1 MKFSSVSITGFGGIA
16 GTVEVD
22 LSADVVVL
30 LGANGYGKSTIC
42 DSLTWCLTGAHPR
55 GADPRSLYS
64 RSGETQVSVTLRED
78 TGAEW
83 TVRRIV
89 SDPES
94 ARGAKLT
101 TSVVVLG
108 LDEEPRDAEATAWL
122 GRKLLP
128 QPNREPDHYA
138 RALSD
143 SFYLQQE
150 QLREFLTRRTDDERF
165 STLSRMVGSGSL
177 TDLVRAFE
185 SSKNVWSRAINKDAA
200 ESAPIQERLQSLQ
213 QACADLEDQLRE
225 SDATLASDDYRAW
238 WAQTRAVLGMADDG
252 ADHVDPS
259 LEGFATRVNSLQEL
273 RRSIA
278 RRFDL
283 LASLLAEVESPL
295 PPEVAPADGGED
307 VSELSGEIDRVRVAS
322 NAATQRIALLQGQI
336 EQRRNGHEE
345 LQAMARLALS
355 HVSDSCPLCGQPV
368 EQQEF
373 LDRLQRV
380 LAETAQT
387 DSAVAEMEEAA
398 ADRALLKARLEELED
413 HWVRAEQARDR
424 QVQSRRAR
432 AAILERRREREL
444 ELSRVLG
451 MEQPHD
457 EANWGSLVAKDR
469 AESGSA
475 YEESTRLLALAD
487 VLRAGLD
494 SQQSRRRLAAMHRER
509 EALEAEYAG
518 IERDLES
525 RRRTAAATDVL
536 LQALRADAENFV
548 TKRLDDIHPVL
559 EQLYAS
565 IDPHPTFRSIK
576 LATHNWYGKNRLSA
590 ILRDESQGVEVRDPE
605 VTLSTSQSNA
615 LAVALFLAFNLGL
628 RPTTLSSVVLDDPLQ
643 NLDDLHLLGLV
654 DLLRRLS
661 GRRQVIV
668 TTHDVSFA
676 SLLTR
681 KLRPIAEHERLSLIR
696 ITNWDRRGPD
706 IVQDTMEPDPSPL
719 KLAEA

>member
-1 MKFSSVSITGFGGIA
+1 MKFSSVSITGFGGIP

-55 GADPRSLYS
+55 AADPRCLYS
-64 RSGETQVSVTLRED
+64 RSGETQVSVTLREA
-78 TGAEW
+78 TGAQW

-89 SDPES
+89 TDPES
-94 ARGAKLT
+94 ARGAKLR
-101 TSVVVLG
+101 TSVVVSG
-108 LDEEPRDAEATAWL
+108 PDVEARDAEASAWL

-128 QPNREPDHYA
+128 QPNPEPTHYA

-185 SSKNVWSRAINKDAA
+185 SSKNVWSRAINKDTSAA
-200 ESAPIQERLQSLQ
+200 APLLERVQSLQ
-213 QACADLEDQLRE
+213 RACAEVEEQLRE
-225 SDATLASDDYRAW
+225 SDATLTSDNYRDW
-238 WAQTRAVLGMADDG
+238 WTQTRSVLGLADYGPDEG
-252 ADHVDPS
+252 DPS
-259 LEGFATRVNSLQEL
+259 AEGFAARVRSLEER

-295 PPEVAPADGGED
+295 PSEVKPADGDED
-307 VSELSGEIDRVRVAS
+307 VAQLSGEIDRVRADS
-322 NAATQRIALLQGQI
+322 HAAGQRLSLLQAQI
-336 EQRRNGHEE
+336 EQRRNAHEE
-345 LQAMARLALS
+345 LQAMARLALG

-368 EQQEF
+368 EPNEF
-373 LDRLQRV
+373 LDRLRHV
-380 LAETAQT
+380 LAEAAQS
-387 DSAVAEMEEAA
+387 DSAVADMEGAA
-398 ADRALLKARLEELED
+398 ADRARLTAQLEELED
-413 HWVRAEQARDR
+413 RLVSAEQARDR
-424 QVQSRRAR
+424 VSQARRAR
-432 AAILERRREREL
+432 TAILERRREREL
-444 ELSRVLG
+444 ELARVLG
-451 MEQPHD
+451 LEEPID
-457 EANWGSLVAKDR
+457 KVDWAAAVAQDR
-469 AESGSA
+469 SESGRV
-475 YEESTRLLALAD
+475 YQEGTRLLASAG

-494 SQQSRRRLAAMHRER
+494 TQESRKRLSAMRREL
-509 EALEAEYAG
+509 EALEADYAG
-518 IERDLES
+518 VERDLES
-525 RRRTAAATDVL
+525 RRRTASATDVL
-536 LQALRADAENFV
+536 LRALREDAENFV
-548 TKRLDDIHPVL
+548 TRRLDDIHPVL

-590 ILRDESQGVEVRDPE
+590 ILTDESQGVEVRDPE

-661 GRRQVIV
+661 GRRQVII
-668 TTHDVSFA
+668 TTHDASFA

-681 KLRPIAEHERLSLIR
+681 KLRPIGEGERLCLIR

-719 KLAEA
+719 KLARA